1 MVSKKLFFL
10 LFFIG
15 KNRHGIGKNVAFTIW
30 EWGPN
35 SAPREGQKIPCIYA
49 GETHAGKVKL

>member
-1 MVSKKLFFL
+1 MVLGKMWLFFD
-10 LFFIG
+10 
-15 KNRHGIGKNVAFTIW
+15 W

-49 GETHAGKVKL
+49 GEMHPGKVKLLPTYLLFNSRV